1 MNKKVKESE
10 VITLSSGG
18 TFVNVKTLI
27 DYLKEKQEDLNCEK
41 PPQTKNYDSG
51 QYDGLQ
57 SIINDMVGVLD
68 EYGKEG
74 QK

>member
-41 PPQTKNYDSG
+41 PPQSQNYESG
-51 QYDGLQ
+51 KYDALQ
-57 SIINDMVGVLD
+57 SVINEMVGVLD
-68 EYGKEG
+68 EYEQEK
-74 QK
+74 

>member
-1 MNKKVKESE
+1 MSEEVKKSE

-41 PPQTKNYDSG
+41 PPQSQNYESG
-51 QYDGLQ
+51 KYDALQ
-57 SIINDMVGVLD
+57 SVINEMVGVLD
-68 EYGKEG
+68 EYEQEK
-74 QK
+74 